1 MTGRND
7 VSERISQWLRKLGL
21 GQYAET
27 FSANSI
33 DEHILPEL
41 SDADLKEL
49 GVVALGHR
57 KTILKAIAN
66 LSQVGDEAVQ
76 SPARSEQRSESPS
89 ADPGV
94 ELAAWQRHPG
104 ERKPVTMLFADIT
117 GSTALTEKLDAEE
130 AHDVLYGATQRM
142 CEAVEKNR
150 GTVCRFMGDGL
161 MAMFGAP
168 VGSEHHAVDA
178 CEAALAMQEL
188 TRLYAKQIEARY
200 GSSLQIRVG
209 LHSGEVV
216 VLRVGE
222 GENAEYDASGPT
234 VSIAARM
241 EQTAQPGESYI
252 TGATRLLA
260 EHRIDAEELSP
271 VAVKGISEPVPV
283 YVLRRMR
290 SLEQAI
296 SARAHTPFVGRRG
309 ELNQFRAVLNT
320 CIDEGLGQTVYVR
333 GEPGI
338 GKTRLVGEFSRMSA
352 SRGMACH
359 HVVIRD
365 FGVGRGHDAIRA
377 LVRSLLNIP
386 ADGDERTRARGVR
399 SAIQDALI
407 DPDREMYLNDL
418 LDLPQPT
425 ELRALYDAMDNA
437 TRNQRKQA
445 VVSDLL
451 VAVSRRR
458 PILTVVEDVH
468 WADPLALAYLALL
481 TRTVSEC
488 PALLVITGRV
498 ESEPLDQQWRSR
510 TEGGPFVTIDLGPLR
525 RQDSIELMKQFMDP
539 SDPLADDYLK
549 RASGNPLFLEQL
561 LQNPHDGSDASLP
574 DSIQSLVLA
583 RLDRLQPQAK
593 HALQA
598 ASILGQ
604 RFEDTMLR
612 HLLGAPE
619 PDYAQLLRHQLIRHD
634 GSGYAFAHALIQEG
648 VYGSLLKRQREQ
660 WHRKAASWFAD
671 KDVLL
676 HAEHLA
682 SAEDPEAPSAFLR
695 AAREQA
701 GNYHFERALTLAER
715 GLARTAT
722 QSDRHELTCLKGELL
737 RDLGNVKSSIA
748 VYGEALESADDDEQ
762 RFDAWMGLAAGHRMK
777 TNFDAALKLLDKAEI
792 VGKSGR
798 LVSRMAA
805 LHHLRGN
812 LLFSLGRAEDCRN
825 EHLLALTCAQQT
837 ESAEIQARALGGL
850 GDAEYARGRLITAG
864 DHYGRCIDLS
874 RRHGFGRI
882 EVAHLGQRGL
892 TRLYSG
898 DWRGARDAGVAA
910 LDVATRIGDRRIEM
924 NACMCVCACNY
935 DIGERDSLA
944 EYAERTL
951 VAARALDAR
960 AWKPVAMMWQ
970 AIAFQEANRLDEA
983 RELLMEAASI
993 IREVG
998 RAFNAGRV
1006 LGALALVTAD
1016 DDQAREAAL
1025 SEGEAAL
1032 REGAISHNYF
1042 WFYRF
1047 AMDALLG
1054 IGEWERVERYAA
1066 ALDEYTRSEPLPW
1079 TEFFIARARALAAF
1093 GRGKHGNAT
1102 LREIERLRNEGNVAG
1117 LKGPVEALESALAA
1131 T

>member
-1 MTGRND
+1 M
-7 VSERISQWLRKLGL
+7 SEQISHWLRQLGL
-21 GQYAET
+21 GQYAEA
-27 FSANSI
+27 FSANAI
-33 DEHILPEL
+33 DEHNVSEL

-66 LSQVGDEAVQ
+66 LSQAGGESTH
-76 SPARSEQRSESPS
+76 SPARGEQPSELPS
-89 ADPGV
+89 SDSGV
-94 ELAAWQRHPG
+94 EVAAWERHPG
-104 ERKPVTMLFADIT
+104 ERKPVTMLFADVT
-117 GSTALTEKLDAEE
+117 GSTAFTEKLDAEE

-168 VGSEHHAVDA
+168 MASEHHAVDA
-178 CEAALAMQEL
+178 CEAALEMQVL
-188 TRLYAKQIEARY
+188 TQRYAKQIEARY

-241 EQTAQPGESYI
+241 EQTAQPGEIYI
-252 TGATRLLA
+252 TDATRLLA
-260 EHRIDAEELSP
+260 EHRVDAEKLAP

-296 SARAHTPFVGRRG
+296 SARPHTPFVGRRS
-309 ELNQFRAVLNT
+309 EIAQFRAVLNT
-320 CIDEGLGQTVYVR
+320 CIDEGQGQTVYVR

-338 GKTRLVGEFSRMSA
+338 GKTRLVGEFSRIAA
-352 SRGMACH
+352 SRGMVCH
-359 HVVIRD
+359 RVLILD

-377 LVRSLLNIP
+377 LVRGLLNIP
-386 ADGDERTRARGVR
+386 GDGDERARARGVR
-399 SAIQDALI
+399 SAIEDGLV

-418 LDLPQPT
+418 LDLPQPAS
-425 ELRALYDAMDNA
+425 LHALYDATDNA
-437 TRNQRKQA
+437 TRNQRKRA
-445 VVSDLL
+445 VVADVL
-451 VAVSRRR
+451 VAVSRRQ
-458 PILTVVEDVH
+458 PILTIVEDVH
-468 WADPLALAYLALL
+468 WAEPLALTYLALL
-481 TRTVSEC
+481 TKTVSEC

-498 ESEPLDQQWRSR
+498 ESDPLDQPWRSH
-510 TEGGPFVTIDLGPLR
+510 TDGSPFITIDLGPLR
-525 RQDSIELMKQFMDP
+525 RQESIELMGEFMDP
-539 SDPLADDYLK
+539 NDPLAADYLK

-561 LQNPHDGSDASLP
+561 LQNPHDDSGASLP

-583 RLDRLQPQAK
+583 RIDRLEMQAK

-604 RFEDTMLR
+604 RFEDTALR
-612 HLLGAPE
+612 HLLGTQE

-634 GSGYAFAHALIQEG
+634 VTGYAFAHALIQEG
-648 VYGSLLKRQREQ
+648 VYGSLLKRQRED
-660 WHRKAASWFAD
+660 WHRTAASWFAD

-676 HAEHLA
+676 RAEHLA
-682 SAEDPEAPSAFLR
+682 SAEDPGAPGAFLQ

-701 GNYHFERALTLAER
+701 GNYHFERALSLAER
-715 GLARTAT
+715 GLARAAT
-722 QSDRHELTCLKGELL
+722 PSDRHELTCLKGDLL

-748 VYGEALESADDDEQ
+748 VYEEALESADDDEQ
-762 RFDAWMGLAAGHRMK
+762 RFDAWMGLAAGHRMR
-777 TNFDAALKLLDKAEI
+777 TNFDAALKLLDKAEAI
-792 VGKSGR
+792 GKNRR

-812 LLFSLGRAEDCRN
+812 LLFSLGRAEDCRS
-825 EHLLALTCAQQT
+825 EHLVALKCAQQAD
-837 ESAEIQARALGGL
+837 SAEIEARALGGL
-850 GDAEYARGRLITAG
+850 GDAEYARGRMITAG
-864 DHYGRCIDLS
+864 AHYSRCIDLS
-874 RRHGFGRI
+874 RKHGFGRI

-910 LDVATRIGDRRIEM
+910 FDVATQIGDRRIEM
-924 NACMCVCACNY
+924 NACMCVCACIY
-935 DIGERDSLA
+935 DLGERDSL
-944 EYAERTL
+944 EQYAERTL

-960 AWKPVAMMWQ
+960 AWRPVAMMWK
-970 AIAFQEANRLDEA
+970 AIAFLEVNRQDEA

-993 IREVG
+993 NREVG

-1006 LGALALVTAD
+1006 FGALALVTAD
-1016 DDQAREAAL
+1016 DAQAREAAL
-1025 SEGEAAL
+1025 AEGEAAL

-1054 IGEWERVERYAA
+1054 IGEWDRVERYAA
-1066 ALDEYTRSEPLPW
+1066 ALDDYTRSEPLPW
-1079 TEFFIARARALAAF
+1079 TEFFIARARALAAL
-1093 GRGKHGNAT
+1093 GRGEPHDAAS
-1102 LREIERLRNEGNVAG
+1102 REIERLRNEGNAAG
-1117 LKGPVEALESALAA
+1117 LKGPVDALENALAA
-1131 T
+1131 S